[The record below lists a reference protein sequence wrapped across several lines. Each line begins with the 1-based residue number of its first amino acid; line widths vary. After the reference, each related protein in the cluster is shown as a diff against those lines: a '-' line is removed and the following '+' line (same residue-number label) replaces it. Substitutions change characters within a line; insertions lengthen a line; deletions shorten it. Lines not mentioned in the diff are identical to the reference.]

1 MQMQIVRV
9 KGLKPR
15 VDVFTQK
22 LHDNM
27 STLWRGATRAFIEE
41 ILKQDLIRVDTGMSK
56 ASLIP
61 LGRAVKMV
69 TAIRAGI
76 NPIRDARKGVTFVD
90 GTHSGAYDPN
100 AYKTAALGEKIGE
113 KAYVLNFGSKNRPV
127 FVFEFRILVYQYL
140 IGENGRGWN
149 TLKVGQEAFI
159 DYLRTNAP
167 KAVPKLAEWLD
178 PITRTE

>member
-22 LHDNM
+22 LHANM

-76 NPIRDARKGVTFVD
+76 NPIREARKGVTNID
-90 GTHSGAYDPN
+90 GSYDSN
-100 AYKTAALGEKIGE
+100 AYKTAALGEKVGE
-113 KAYVLNFGSKNRPV
+113 KAYILNFGSTARPV

-140 IGENGRGWN
+140 IGENSRGWD
-149 TLKVGQEAFI
+149 TLKVGQQAFI
-159 DYLRTNAP
+159 DYLRKNAP
-167 KAVPKLAEWLD
+167 QAVPKLAEWLD
-178 PITRTE
+178 PITGIK